1 MANIVIMPGGFHP
14 FHAGHAALYNSIKK
28 KYGEGSDIYV
38 AASNNQKERPFPFEI
53 KEKLAQLSGVQ
64 PGEFVQVK
72 SPFVPREITD
82 KYDPDKD
89 TIVFVRSEKDK
100 DEFPKPGSVKKDGS
114 PGYFQHIDTAK
125 RGAQPFSKVGYMD
138 YLPVKEFAGI
148 TSATQ
153 IRDTWPSL
161 NDDQREEFIT
171 HIYPK
176 LKGNDKLIKNVVK
189 LLSKGMSLN
198 EGLAY
203 IDKDGNRVDYTRP
216 DLPTNIRELVIN
228 WFNDRDRYTKATLK
242 QKGYTVDIDD
252 KFNNIDIVDKKG
264 RKFTVKVDDAMDD
277 LIQQAY
283 AEPINEAFMD
293 PENYISYRK
302 SMAPGINHAKAI
314 LLGFIK
320 ANGFN
325 LRGIKTRRS
334 PAPNHQFGLHDYER
348 IMNAS
353 IIPDRKVVTQQDIDN
368 LSNEFKRK
376 FPPLR
381 GPHGIFEVS
390 LYGNEDSS
398 MQVISIYPVIV
409 KDKNIDEAFV
419 DPDQSKQYWNHDAQ
433 KVGVGGQIEFPLT
446 DKPNLNGRR
455 QGFNEGE
462 ERSIIRDAAINA
474 LVNAFEGLADE
485 FESREAIEANIYNE
499 LSNLSVEDI
508 VDPEM
513 DHHGQRMGNFAS
525 GRVIDVVDSSSVI
538 DEVLQQINYFDP
550 ADDRNYVSEGVG
562 KDIALGALT
571 LGALAGGVGAN
582 DITYDDLFNKYY
594 TAEVEKM
601 EQRGYNL
608 TDRDADGYN
617 PSLKRSARR
626 IAKLKA
632 QQEIQ
637 KLSPADSPIAKQI
650 EKTRTELPQ
659 PNFDNYMPS
668 RMNESIDKIRGMIK
682 ETTDEQKSKSVDLH
696 RKLFEL
702 FEEERG
708 NVVKLRG
715 FGREVDKPIPDINK
729 VRAEKEKEQERE
741 NNYYSERRAEQE
753 ELLARLQAELLN
765 AKQEFVE
772 LADAQLLPVEML
784 DTMENID
791 KLIDFIENWE
801 GSEEQNN
808 FPFTESILEKLQ
820 LKTVQLK
827 EYFGGMRDRQA
838 PRVLRKQDPKLDIN
852 SFWNTTD
859 LTETADYIEEK

>member
-153 IRDTWPSL
+153 IRNTWPSL

-216 DLPTNIRELVIN
+216 DLPTNIHELVID

-283 AEPINEAFMD
+283 AEPINEDRGDTLLDTKRA
-293 PENYISYRK
+293 R
-302 SMAPGINHAKAI
+302 AI
-314 LLGFIK
+314 LQHYMR
-320 ANGFN
+320 ANGFDFIKIITSRK
-325 LRGIKTRRS
+325 RGG
-334 PAPNHQFGLHDYER
+334 ADNER
-348 IMNAS
+348 IMTAMLK
-353 IIPDRKVVTQQDIDN
+353 PDSKTFSRDDIDN
-368 LSNEFKRK
+368 LSDEYHRRFGVMVPRMT
-376 FPPLR
+376 
-381 GPHGIFEVS
+381 IT
-390 LYGNEDSS
+390 GNGTYLN
-398 MQVISIYPVIV
+398 INPVV
-409 KDKNIDEAFV
+409 VTKVNEAFV
-419 DPDQSKQYWNHDAQ
+419 SPDQSKQYWNHDAQ
-433 KVGVGGQIEFPLT
+433 KVGVGGEIEMPLT

-462 ERSIIRDAAINA
+462 ER
-474 LVNAFEGLADE
+474 
-485 FESREAIEANIYNE
+485 
-499 LSNLSVEDI
+499 
-508 VDPEM
+508 
-513 DHHGQRMGNFAS
+513 
-525 GRVIDVVDSSSVI
+525 
-538 DEVLQQINYFDP
+538 
-550 ADDRNYVSEGVG
+550 
-562 KDIALGALT
+562 KDIAVAAYEWLLDLATSRPDLDYDELYRALE
-571 LGALAGGVGAN
+571 GVSH
-582 DITYDDLFNKYY
+582 DDLGTQELDYFMGEPLGLNMDNKGSIVN
-594 TAEVEKM
+594 AV
-601 EQRGYNL
+601 L
-608 TDRDADGYN
+608 
-617 PSLKRSARR
+617 
-626 IAKLKA
+626 A
-632 QQEIQ
+632 QVTQ
-637 KLSPADSPIAKQI
+637 
-650 EKTRTELPQ
+650 TEGR
-659 PNFDNYMPS
+659 Y
-668 RMNESIDKIRGMIK
+668 RYNESIDKIRNMIK
-682 ETTDEQKSKSVDLH
+682 ETDDDKKSKSVDLH

-702 FEEERG
+702 FEEEKDNLLNFPNKKS
-708 NVVKLRG
+708 NVVNLDHKR
-715 FGREVDKPIPDINK
+715 
-729 VRAEKEKEQERE
+729 EKEQARQGIYKRRKEQQE
-741 NNYYSERRAEQE
+741 NYLKAIQEILFGLHEEFAEMEQLGLMPIAMKDAFE
-753 ELLARLQAELLN
+753 QTKELIQYIDDYDP
-765 AKQEFVE
+765 V
-772 LADAQLLPVEML
+772 AD
-784 DTMENID
+784 
-791 KLIDFIENWE
+791 
-801 GSEEQNN
+801 N
-808 FPFTESILEKLQ
+808 FPFGRDDLLEKLH

-827 EYFGGMRDRQA
+827 EYFGGWRDRQA
-838 PRVLRKQDPKLDIN
+838 PRTLRKQTPKLDIT